1 MTGLVRPHFLSSGD
15 ALDRRRVQEL
25 FLYAANLLNELSG
38 TGIKNAQFTRTNFNM
53 DTWEE
58 YQSDY
63 DTNMRFIT
71 PEMGYAL
78 PAAALDVQC
87 DDSFF
92 DGMLSWSIAV
102 EVGSALASNMVM
114 AIPTLCGIPLY
125 GGEDWQEVDQLISY
139 TLGDPADPA
148 INPDEIEGD
157 DASSMDASYG
167 LSLGNSVG
175 FTGLNGRGRAGILI
189 YSLGKFKVK
198 ACSITCRKVLR

>member
-1 MTGLVRPHFLSSGD
+1 MMIRPHFLTSGD
-15 ALDRRRVQEL
+15 ALDRRRIQEL
-25 FLYAANLLNELSG
+25 FLFVANQLNELSG
-38 TGIKNAQFTRTNFNM
+38 IGIKNSQFTRANFNM

-63 DTNMRFIT
+63 DTNMGFIT

-78 PAAALDVQC
+78 PAAALDVKC

-92 DGMLSWSIAV
+92 EGVLSWSIAV

-114 AIPTLCGIPLY
+114 AVPTLCGIPLY
-125 GGEDWQEVDQLISY
+125 GGEDWQQVDQLIKY
-139 TLGDPADPA
+139 TMLGAFQPCV
-148 INPDEIEGD
+148 NPDEVEGD
-157 DASSMDASYG
+157 DAGTMSTSYG

-198 ACSITCRKVLR
+198 AASITCRKVLR